1 MDGSGAQAARR
12 LVEIVPEIAQIREPG
27 LRDQVVA
34 CWLDALEAGGWA
46 PEDLAVLPASL
57 RLTDR
62 PFRLVH
68 HVRGV
73 AQMAMAAHRVFE
85 TLYGD
90 GAIRL
95 DPDVLLAGALLH
107 DVGKP
112 MEFARVDGTWRLSDS
127 GRSFRHPF
135 GGFAVA
141 VRRGV
146 PPEVLEIIAY
156 HSTEG
161 QGFPRS
167 PEDTVIHLADALNFT
182 PFFAGHALAGPG

>member
-1 MDGSGAQAARR
+1 M
-12 LVEIVPEIAQIREPG
+12 EMMPEIRQIQAPPLRE
-27 LRDQVVA
+27 QVVQ
-34 CWLDALEAGGWA
+34 CWLDALAAGGWA

-62 PFRLVH
+62 SFRLVH
-68 HVRGV
+68 HVREV
-73 AQMAMAAHRVFE
+73 AQMAMAAHRIFG

-90 GAIRL
+90 GALRL
-95 DPDVLLAGALLH
+95 DPDILLAGALLH

-112 MEFARVDGTWRLSDS
+112 MEFARADGAWRLSDS
-127 GRSFRHPF
+127 ARSFRHPF

-141 VRRGV
+141 ARHSV

-167 PEDTVIHLADALNFT
+167 AEDTVIHLADDLNFA
-182 PFFAGHALAGPG
+182 PFFAGHTPARPG